1 MKPLKLT
8 MNAFGSYADE
18 QTIDFTAL
26 GMSGLYLITGDTGAG
41 KTTIFDAISF
51 ILFGEASGDGRND
64 YMTLRSDFAGEN
76 AKTYAQIEFISG
88 GKQYKIKRVIKK
100 TGQEVELTLP
110 DGTVVSGARNTKPK
124 IAEIVG
130 LDRDQFAQIVMI
142 AQNDFLKVLYSS
154 TEERLK
160 ILRRIFSTDRLR
172 RFQDQLKA
180 RVSSENEKRKLI
192 LHDFERYDVDIYKR
206 DEQFAEWE
214 KQIAGDRADLSATD
228 KEVKK
233 SQEQRLKLAARL
245 AVAENLSKMFS
256 DLAKHGIDLAE
267 HEKEAQQIAQ
277 TATHTARG
285 ETALY
290 KIKPLAD
297 TVQKA
302 FAENTA
308 AMSGLSSAKED
319 FSAAEAELKN
329 AAKELE
335 ALPPLDEAQKAFTS
349 LEQECESANKRLNR
363 LNILRSERDAIAQKQ
378 DRLIIAQAK
387 FEKQCLVF
395 NDADMKHRAIEE
407 VFLRSQ
413 ACILADT
420 LADGKPCPVCGSTE
434 HPSPAEH
441 TDSHVSEEQLRNA
454 EKSREEAR
462 AKREKTSAECGALKA
477 EIDTLVKLFMDDYR
491 EHAQGASW
499 DGSKSHLAALCAQTQ
514 QTAGDLAAQKEKRE
528 KELRELTETRKYA
541 SERSTNAE
549 SGVSAART
557 LVVERTA
564 SEQRSASALKG
575 AESELKKALFENAF
589 ADEAEYRSALVTE
602 NELRRMKR
610 YVLDHEKKGEQLAHD
625 IDRLEKET
633 AGKEKPD
640 LDDLRAQEKTVN
652 AEIKEQNQKR
662 DELSVR
668 LGNTE
673 KALKELRA
681 AAARFAEVEKAYAA
695 VKQLTNTAAGKLD
708 FETYAQMA
716 YFECVLRAANI
727 RLKLMSQNRYT
738 LLRKTDFYDG
748 RKRSGLELEVV
759 DAHTG
764 KTRPAGT
771 LSGGESFLASLSL
784 ALGLSDV
791 VQQRSGGVQLDAMFI
806 DEGFGSLDQDALELA
821 IRTLSEMAGTNRI
834 IGIISHVTELRER
847 IDKQVLVEKT
857 TSGSKIRMLV

>member
-8 MNAFGSYADE
+8 INAFGSYANE

-51 ILFGEASGDGRND
+51 ILFGEASGKGRSE
-64 YMTLRSDFAGEN
+64 YMTLRSDFADEN

-88 GKQYKIKRVIKK
+88 GKLYKIKRIIKK
-100 TGQEVELTLP
+100 TGQDVELTLP

-154 TEERLK
+154 TEDRLK

-180 RVSSENEKRKLI
+180 RVNSEKDKRNLI
-192 LHDFERYDVDIYKR
+192 LYDFERYGVDIYKR
-206 DEQFAEWE
+206 EEQFTLWE
-214 KQIAGDRADLSATD
+214 QQIAVDKAGLSAID
-228 KEVKK
+228 KELKK
-233 SQEQRLKLAARL
+233 SHEQRLKLAACL
-245 AVAENLSKMFS
+245 AVAENLGKMFS
-256 DLAKHGIDLAE
+256 DLAKHRGSRAE
-267 HEKEAQQIAQ
+267 HEKEAEQIAQ
-277 TATHTARG
+277 TATRAARG

-302 FAENTA
+302 FAEHTA
-308 AMSGLSSAKED
+308 AMTGLSGARGD
-319 FSAAEAELKN
+319 FAVAEAEHKNAAEALK
-329 AAKELE
+329 
-335 ALPPLDEAQKAFTS
+335 ALAPLDEAQRALAS
-349 LEQECESANKRLNR
+349 IQQECESASNRLKRLNV
-363 LNILRSERDAIAQKQ
+363 LKSERDAIAQKQ
-378 DRLIIAQAK
+378 DRLVIAQTK
-387 FEKQCLVF
+387 FEKQCLIF
-395 NDADMKHRAIEE
+395 NDADMEHRAIEE

-420 LADGKPCPVCGSTE
+420 LEAGKPCPVCGSTE
-434 HPSPAEH
+434 HPSPVEYAGERIC
-441 TDSHVSEEQLRNA
+441 EEQLRSA

-462 AKREKTSAECGALKA
+462 AKREKTSAECGALQA

-491 EHAQGASW
+491 EHAQGTSW
-499 DGSKSHLAALCAQTQ
+499 EGSKSHLDELRTQ
-514 QTAGDLAAQKEKRE
+514 MQQETGDLAAQKEKRE
-528 KELRELTETRKYA
+528 KELLKLTETRKTA
-541 SERSTNAE
+541 GERSINAE

-557 LVVERTA
+557 LVSERTA
-564 SEQRSASALKG
+564 SEQRSASALKR
-575 AESELKKALFENAF
+575 ADSELKKALDENAF

-610 YVLDHEKKGEQLAHD
+610 HVLDHEKEGEQLARD

-640 LDDLRAQEKTVN
+640 LDDLRAQEETVN
-652 AEIKEQNQKR
+652 AGIKGHTDKR

-668 LGNTE
+668 IGNTE

-681 AAARFAEVEKAYAA
+681 AADKFAKVEKAYAA
-695 VKQLTNTAAGKLD
+695 VKQLTDTAAGKLD

-748 RKRSGLELEVV
+748 RKRSGLELEVH

-806 DEGFGSLDQDALELA
+806 DEGFGSLDQDVLELA
-821 IRTLSEMAGTNRI
+821 IRTLSEMAGESRI

-847 IDKQVLVEKT
+847 IDKQILVEKT
-857 TSGSKIRMLV
+857 TSGSKIIMRV